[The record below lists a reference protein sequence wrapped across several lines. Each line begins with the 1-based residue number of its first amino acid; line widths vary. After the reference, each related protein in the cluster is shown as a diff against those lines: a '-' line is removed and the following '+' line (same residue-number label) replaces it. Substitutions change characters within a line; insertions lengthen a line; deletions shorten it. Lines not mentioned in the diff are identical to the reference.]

1 MRAAANPP
9 WSLFIVQAWMEGADP
24 KSFRARI
31 KQISHLGST
40 TVVSATSSPA
50 ELGVSSLLHDV
61 NQRQAVPY
69 TLSFVGP
76 ATS

>member
-50 ELGVSSLLHDV
+50 ELGEKAKGWAEEFIAAH
-61 NQRQAVPY
+61 
-69 TLSFVGP
+69 T
-76 ATS
+76 